1 MRVNNMF
8 LHVLTQWAKS
18 SKNSLKEYTQN
29 TVPCCQ
35 KDIPTD
41 CFFGDFAHWYMFLSI
56 FVLEGFRD
64 FIQRMY

>member
-35 KDIPTD
+35 KDTPTD
-41 CFFGDFAHWYMFLSI
+41 CFFGDFAHFYFC
-56 FVLEGFRD
+56 FRGF
-64 FIQRMY
+64 